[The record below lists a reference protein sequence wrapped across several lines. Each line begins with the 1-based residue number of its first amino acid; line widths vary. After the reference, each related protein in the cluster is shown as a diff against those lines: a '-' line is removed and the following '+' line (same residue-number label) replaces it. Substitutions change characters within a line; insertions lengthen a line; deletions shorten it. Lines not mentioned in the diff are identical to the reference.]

1 MHILTQEFSQVPA
14 ISEISVGT
22 PVPTTV
28 LTSPWLRPRLEGYRT
43 AERGQAYDAKLAD
56 SARVMFTVRLG
67 ATSTDVLNN
76 FQAILTVEQA
86 PLLGQNPGDTFPAF
100 STDVSGFF
108 ALEGRINVDV
118 ALYGVSRATLKLIRR
133 TNPTVALVFPSPMF
147 TLVQV
152 LSEEKGLDIETVLHD
167 RGES

>member
-1 MHILTQEFSQVPA
+1 MHILTQEFSQVPG
-14 ISEISVGT
+14 ISEISGLT
-22 PVPTTV
+22 PIPTLV
-28 LTSPWLRPRLEGYRT
+28 LSSPWLRPRLEGYRT

-86 PLLGQNPGDTFPAF
+86 PLLGADPRATFPAF
-100 STDVSGFF
+100 STDVTGFF

-118 ALYGVSRATLKLIRR
+118 ALYGVSRATLSLIRR
-133 TNPTVALVFPSPMF
+133 TNPAVPLIVPAPLF

-152 LSEEKGLDIETVLHD
+152 LSEEKGLDIEHKLQD